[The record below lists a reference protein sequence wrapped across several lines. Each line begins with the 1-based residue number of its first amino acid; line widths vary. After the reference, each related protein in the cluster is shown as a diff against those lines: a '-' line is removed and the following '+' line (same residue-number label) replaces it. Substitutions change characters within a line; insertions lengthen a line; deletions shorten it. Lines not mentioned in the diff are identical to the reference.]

1 MPKQSSRKGTWVIA
15 LVSIAALAVVGTVT
29 LVGLAVY
36 LFANNV
42 DFANSTP
49 EATAA
54 RFDTARARFDGDQP
68 LIQLTRQDGRV
79 RVEVNRRERPSGAK
93 PESLH
98 VMAWEPGDGR
108 LVSARLPL
116 WLLRLS
122 DDATVDFAADNGN
135 IVGDL
140 DLDIADL
147 DHHGPGLVLDYQEPN
162 RERVLL
168 ENQSEIT

>member
-1 MPKQSSRKGTWVIA
+1 MPKQSSRKRTWVIA
-15 LVSIAALAVVGTVT
+15 LVSIAALGVVGALT

-36 LFANNV
+36 LFASNV

-49 EATAA
+49 DAA
-54 RFDTARARFDGDQP
+54 AVRFDTARA
-68 LIQLTRQDGRV
+68 
-79 RVEVNRRERPSGAK
+79 EVNRRERPSGAR

-98 VMAWEPGDGR
+98 VMAWDPDDGR
-108 LVSARLPL
+108 LVSARMPL

-122 DDATVDFAADNGN
+122 DDATVDFSADNGD

-168 ENQSEIT
+168 WTE